1 MNRFTEIL
9 NESKGFVELEGYIL
23 PITDVIGKHS
33 VATLNFGDE
42 VGYVFRWNL
51 GFNISQYNGTK
62 EVVDIL
68 KVFECLQDV
77 SEAMNR
83 LKSYI
88 VDFKID
94 ENSLSVRMTPKSES
108 DSQDYKFIVGQN
120 WRNIILDYAQI
131 VKFFRD
137 RGFSVRSAK
146 IKDNEYNE
154 TSDVTITTDA
164 DIIAV
169 NEFEDLFKSEFN
181 YHYIDEETI
190 NRKITCDVNGSNIY
204 IYPTEEETY
213 VIFNQQV

>member
-9 NESKGFVELEGYIL
+9 NESKSFTDLESYIL
-23 PITDVIGKHS
+23 PITDIIGKHN
-33 VATLNFGDE
+33 VATLNFGEE

-51 GFNISQYNGTK
+51 GFNINQYNGTK
-62 EVVDIL
+62 EVNDIL

-77 SEAMNR
+77 AEAMER

-88 VDFKID
+88 VDFKFD
-94 ENSLSVRMTPKSES
+94 DTSLSVRMTPKSES
-108 DSQDYKFIVGQN
+108 EGQDYKFIVGQN

-137 RGFSVRSAK
+137 RGFSVRSAR

-154 TSDVTITTDA
+154 TSDVTIITDA
-164 DIIAV
+164 DMIAIG
-169 NEFEDLFKSEFN
+169 EFESMFN
-181 YHYIDEETI
+181 KEVDVLYNEEESL
-190 NRKITCDVNGSNIY
+190 NRSVTCDVNGSNIY
-204 IYPTEEETY
+204 IYPDEEETY

>member
-23 PITDVIGKHS
+23 PISDVVGKHS

-51 GFNISQYNGTK
+51 GFNINQYNGTK
-62 EVVDIL
+62 EVGDIL
-68 KVFECLQDV
+68 KVFECIHDV
-77 SEAMNR
+77 AAAIER
-83 LKSYI
+83 VQSYI
-88 VDFKID
+88 IDFKMD
-94 ENSLSVRMTPKSES
+94 ENSLSVRMTPKSGN

-137 RGFSVRSAK
+137 RGFSVRSST
-146 IKDNEYNE
+146 IKDNEYND

-164 DIIAV
+164 DAV
-169 NEFEDLFKSEFN
+169 ATGEFEDLFKSEFN
-181 YHYIDEETI
+181 HHYIDEETI
-190 NRKITCDVNGSNIY
+190 NREINCEVNGPNIY
-204 IYPTEEETY
+204 IYPTEEQTY